1 MVRDSSERG
10 QWQAGPRKEKPP
22 DQVAGTITG
31 FYPPGYSDEGRL
43 RPAKLLIEIEDG
55 SEVHV
60 AEWPPKNFDTDT
72 VIEPLQLPRFD
83 KADLENS
90 IGKNIVAQVLTEKPY
105 NGIAQYSIAKQKD
118 SKFLIDGVQVGS
130 NTAPAPTAQAP
141 AVQQNQQA
149 VAAKADP
156 TPERKEP
163 LSVETYAPT
172 SRQEIGQA
180 TGNAR
185 NIASTA
191 IDTFYA
197 KNGELPDIDWLAYHA
212 GLVHFYANYIMSPQN
227 QEESH
232 EEQAELVLSEDDI
245 LGKL

>member
-22 DQVAGTITG
+22 DQVTGTITG

-60 AEWPPKNFDTDT
+60 AEWPPKNFDTDV

-90 IGKNIVAQVLTEKPY
+90 IGKSIVAQVLTEKPY

-141 AVQQNQQA
+141 AVQQDQQPAAKPSVTLGTASSPWTTSKDLRITWNSAINNA
-149 VAAKADP
+149 VAALGDP
-156 TPERKEP
+156 TDDEEYWIQMVWHASIFYKIILAGPPPEEEP
-163 LSVETYAPT
+163 
-172 SRQEIGQA
+172 
-180 TGNAR
+180 
-185 NIASTA
+185 
-191 IDTFYA
+191 
-197 KNGELPDIDWLAYHA
+197 
-212 GLVHFYANYIMSPQN
+212 
-227 QEESH
+227 EEEP
-232 EEQAELVLSEDDI
+232 EEQAEPVLSEDDI